1 MAANC
6 ASLVAGVRERA
17 LTVAWCLL
25 AGLPAAARS
34 LGRARRAD
42 GDVSL
47 GATVA
52 AYGGAC
58 FAAAT
63 SVAAGAVALA
73 FSHGWPSFVLLLF
86 FQVGV
91 CLGIAYGVRIY
102 FSRGAAAPTPPSNR
116 LQREPQVCV
125 CCPVEQSA
133 LSATTSGVT
142 GTLMG
147 SGCGATDDTDAFAAR
162 RLSHISAGQSSV
174 GAGASVVKGV
184 AGTWVEVEA
193 CASGSGGG
201 RRVEA
206 ARRRARA
213 LLRAEV
219 AAEEDTLEALELEC
233 AIADSALDT
242 VRPSCADFD
251 DAVAAAWVGWA
262 GWAMVRVRLARPGCS
277 RGLMASCERGCRL
290 WDGCHR
296 LSRRSEGLI
305 LLVGIAGG

>member
-1 MAANC
+1 M
-6 ASLVAGVRERA
+6 
-17 LTVAWCLL
+17 
-25 AGLPAAARS
+25 
-34 LGRARRAD
+34 
-42 GDVSL
+42 
-47 GATVA
+47 
-52 AYGGAC
+52 
-58 FAAAT
+58 
-63 SVAAGAVALA
+63 
-73 FSHGWPSFVLLLF
+73 LLLF

-147 SGCGATDDTDAFAAR
+147 SGCGATDDTGAFAAR

-251 DAVAAAWVGWA
+251 DAIAAALGGVGGVGDGASTARPSGLFTGPDGFVRAWMPPVGWVPPPEPPER
-262 GWAMVRVRLARPGCS
+262 GVDPVGGDRWGVKVRLRMVPGWS
-277 RGLMASCERGCRL
+277 AGLSAGRFGCGWRL
-290 WDGCHR
+290 C
-296 LSRRSEGLI
+296 
-305 LLVGIAGG
+305 